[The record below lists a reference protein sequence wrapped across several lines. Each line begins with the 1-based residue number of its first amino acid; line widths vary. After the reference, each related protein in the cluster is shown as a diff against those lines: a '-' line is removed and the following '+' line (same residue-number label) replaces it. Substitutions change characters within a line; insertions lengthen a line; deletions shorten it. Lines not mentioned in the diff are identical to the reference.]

1 MAKQSLFLS
10 LLFAVIAGICF
21 TLSTVATTYPASID
35 RKAALAAL
43 EEEDDLEIFLD
54 DGEGGEA
61 DASKHK
67 KVSKRM
73 WMLAYALNIFFQ
85 SFGFVNSV
93 ASVAFG
99 PVSLYTPV
107 SLSAQ
112 IISGM
117 IIFGYVLK
125 TEDKPS
131 KETRVGNCKCRRD

>member
-1 MAKQSLFLS
+1 MAEQSLFLS

-21 TLSTVATTYPASID
+21 TLSTATTAYPASID

-43 EEEDDLEIFLD
+43 EEEEDLEVFLD
-54 DGEGGEA
+54 DAEGGEA
-61 DASKHK
+61 DLPKHK

-73 WMLAYALNIFFQ
+73 WMLAFAINVLFQ
-85 SFGFVNSV
+85 FLGFVNSV

-107 SLSAQ
+107 SMSAQ
-112 IISGM
+112 MISGM

-131 KETRVGNCKCRRD
+131 KETRVGNCK

>member
-1 MAKQSLFLS
+1 MAEQSLFLS

-21 TLSTVATTYPASID
+21 TLSTATTAYPASID

-43 EEEDDLEIFLD
+43 EEEEDDLEVYLD
-54 DGEGGEA
+54 DSEGDEA
-61 DASKHK
+61 DLSKHK

-73 WMLAYALNIFFQ
+73 WMLAFAINILFQ
-85 SFGFVNSV
+85 FLGFVNSV

-107 SLSAQ
+107 SMSAQ
-112 IISGM
+112 MISGM

-131 KETRVGNCKCRRD
+131 KETRVGNCK

>member
-1 MAKQSLFLS
+1 MIKQSLFLS

-21 TLSTVATTYPASID
+21 TLSTAATTYPASID

-43 EEEDDLEIFLD
+43 EEEEDDLEVFLD
-54 DGEGGEA
+54 EAEGGES
-61 DASKHK
+61 DTPKHK
-67 KVSKRM
+67 EVSKRM
-73 WMLAYALNIFFQ
+73 WMLAYAINVLFVFL
-85 SFGFVNSV
+85 GFVNSV

-107 SLSAQ
+107 SQSAQ
-112 IISGM
+112 NISGM

-131 KETRVGNCKCRRD
+131 KETRVGNCK